1 MWVSIALGVLGLA
14 FLVWGADRFVE
25 GAAATARNLNVS
37 PLLIGMT
44 IVSLGTSAPEAIV
57 AAQAAIQGNTSLAVG
72 NALGSNITNIALV
85 LGVSAL
91 AAPIVVRSKIF
102 RTEMPM
108 LIGVCLF
115 SAFLLYDQ
123 VLQRNDGILLLI
135 GQAVI
140 LCLMF
145 WLSRGGAED
154 SAAAEFDEE
163 IPSDWSTPK
172 ALLWLA
178 VGLACL
184 LLGARLLVDGAVS
197 IAEGF
202 GISEVVIGL
211 SIVALG
217 TSLPE
222 LGASLGSAL
231 KGEHDIAIGNIIGSN
246 MFNLLL
252 VLGTAGVL
260 GPAALPAEI
269 VSRDV
274 PVMLGLT
281 AAMVIMAFGFKGAG
295 RINRV
300 EAGLL
305 VVCFI
310 SYQSWLFLAPSA

>member
-1 MWVSIALGVLGLA
+1 MWISIALGVLGLA
-14 FLVWGADRFVE
+14 LLVWGADRFVE

-44 IVSLGTSAPEAIV
+44 IVSLGTSAPEALV
-57 AAQAAIQGNTSLAVG
+57 AAQAAMQGNTALAVG

-85 LGVSAL
+85 LGISAL

-108 LIGVCLF
+108 LVGVCLF
-115 SAFLLYDQ
+115 AAYLLYDQ
-123 VLQRNDGILLLI
+123 VLERSDGILLLI
-135 GQAVI
+135 GQVVI
-140 LCLMF
+140 MCVMF
-145 WLSRGGAED
+145 WLSRRGTDD

-163 IPSDWSTPK
+163 IPSDWSTKK
-172 ALLWLA
+172 ALVWLMI
-178 VGLACL
+178 GLACL
-184 LLGARLLVDGAVS
+184 LTGARLLVDGAIT

-211 SIVALG
+211 SIVAIG

-260 GPAALPAEI
+260 GPAAVPEEVI
-269 VSRDV
+269 TRDV

-310 SYQSWLFLAPSA
+310 SYQCWLFLPQAA

>member
-1 MWVSIALGVLGLA
+1 MWISIALGALGLI

-25 GAAATARNLNVS
+25 GAAATARNLSVS

-44 IVSLGTSAPEAIV
+44 IVALGTSAPEALV
-57 AAQAAIQGNTSLAVG
+57 AAQAALQGNTPLAVG

-91 AAPIVVRSKIF
+91 VAPIVVRSRIF
-102 RTEMPM
+102 RTELPM
-108 LIGVCLF
+108 LVGVCLF
-115 SAFLLYDQ
+115 AAFLLYDQ
-123 VLQRNDGILLLI
+123 VLQRSDGILLLV
-135 GQAVI
+135 GQGAI
-140 LCLMF
+140 MCLMF
-145 WLSRGGAED
+145 WLSRSGSED

-178 VGLACL
+178 VGLTCL
-184 LLGARLLVDGAVS
+184 LIGARLLVTGAVS

-222 LGASLGSAL
+222 LGASMSSAL
-231 KGEHDIAIGNIIGSN
+231 KGEHDIAIGNVLGSN

-252 VLGTAGVL
+252 VLGSAGVL
-260 GPAALPAEI
+260 GPAPLPSEVAT
-269 VSRDV
+269 RDV
-274 PVMLGLT
+274 PVMLALT
-281 AAMVIMAFGFKGAG
+281 LALVVMAFGFKRAG

-305 VVCFI
+305 VICFI
-310 SYQSWLFLAPSA
+310 SYQCWLFLAPAA